1 MFILDIIMDRVFG
14 PLLDLLE
21 KRRATGK
28 WSLTCLFP
36 VITALGALLWWLGD
50 RYEIILLMAFGALTA
65 VLFGLF
71 SIVTFI
77 PREMESWEDTKTN
90 TSRKASK
97 VETNKDKTE

>member
-1 MFILDIIMDRVFG
+1 MFILEIIMDWVID
-14 PLLDLLE
+14 PLIALLE

-28 WSLTCLFP
+28 WSLTGLFP
-36 VITALGALLWWLGD
+36 VIAVLGALLWWLGD
-50 RYEIILLMAFGALTA
+50 RYEIILLMVFGALTA

-77 PREMESWEDTKTN
+77 PRKMESREDTKSN

-97 VETNKDKTE
+97 VETNKNKLV